1 MTINLKTKADLVPSP
16 CIIYQIF
23 NKSPFS
29 SEGQDTT
36 FPIRVQSIVAAYAFS
51 HFFSN
56 IEKLFFHTSTEMPL
70 IVNLVQINNES
81 APDYHHRIRD
91 VLLHFDARD
100 LYSAVINA
108 EQMISSM
115 DGEKSDPTI
124 KNIKEGFEFSKLHLE
139 GALIKK
145 IYKGIINCLL
155 FTYVDSVQI
164 AVQNKRHLR
173 NIRKRTSSLNHRL
186 SKLAEYAIKP
196 KNCTTSIPVLAILSP
211 PDVPQLL
218 CYFTTNKE
226 INSQAL
232 SIWSNIVSGRGE
244 EPWNYKHQRLLMSAL
259 GILGKTSNKHI
270 AAMQRQA
277 MRSDVFDSL
286 ENYIDIHALNTEN
299 NFSEIPCEED
309 LKEAAEHTRAISKS
323 IKKIPDISDWKI
335 DDEVELVKIALE
347 TGARWKSQDQNNFF
361 PLWKCEEPRVA
372 KLLLKYR
379 ADVNLCDEHGNNAAH
394 FAVKNSAL
402 GVLRELIEHN
412 RELLDRPNKLGRTP
426 LHITMLTLRVV
437 RSNFAIAH
445 FLFDEGAKITLLDAT
460 DATAYSIAKTYYEEL
475 QTLSLKISEDQAK
488 AQDETLSK
496 MAQMRALLEKF
507 TTRLTQ
513 NATIHIKK
521 ASFHQIPKVP
531 SCFELICP
539 SVYRCFLSCF
549 PCCRCLCD
557 CSCSS
562 ISN

>member
-1 MTINLKTKADLVPSP
+1 MTIILKTKADFVPSP
-16 CIIYQIF
+16 CIIYKIF

-29 SEGQDTT
+29 IEGQDTT
-36 FPIRVQSIVAAYAFS
+36 CPIRVQSIVAAYAFS

-56 IEKLFFHTSTEMPL
+56 VEKLFFHTSTEMPL
-70 IVNLVQINNES
+70 IVNLVQTTNES
-81 APDYHHRIRD
+81 APDYHRRIRA

-100 LYSAVINA
+100 LYSAIINA
-108 EQMISSM
+108 EQMISIM
-115 DGEKSDPTI
+115 DAEKSDPKI
-124 KNIKEGFEFSKLHLE
+124 KNIKEGFEFSKLRLE
-139 GALIKK
+139 EALIKK

-155 FTYVDSVQI
+155 FTYVDSVSI
-164 AVQNKRHLR
+164 ATQNKCRLR
-173 NIRKRTSSLNHRL
+173 NIRRLTSSLNHRL

-259 GILGKTSNKHI
+259 GIQGKTSNKHI

-286 ENYIDIHALNTEN
+286 ENYIDIHALNIEN
-299 NFSEIPCEED
+299 NFNENFSEIPCEED
-309 LKEAAEHTRAISKS
+309 LKEAAEHTRVISKS
-323 IKKIPDISDWKI
+323 IKKVADISDWKI
-335 DDEVELVKIALE
+335 DDEVELVKTALE
-347 TGARWKSQDQNNFF
+347 TGARWESRDQNNFS

-372 KLLLKYR
+372 KLLLKYK
-379 ADVNLCDEHGNNAAH
+379 ADVNVCDNYGNNAAH

-402 GVLRELIEHN
+402 GVLRELIQHDK
-412 RELLDRPNKLGRTP
+412 ELLDRPNKLGRTP

-445 FLFDEGAKITLLDAT
+445 FLFDQGAKVTLLDAV
-460 DATAYSIAKTYYEEL
+460 DSSPYSIAKNYHEEL
-475 QTLSLKISEDQAK
+475 QTFSLKISEN
-488 AQDETLSK
+488 QDKVRYEILSK
-496 MAQMRALLEKF
+496 IDQVHELLEKF
-507 TTRLTQ
+507 TSRLTQ

-521 ASFHQIPKVP
+521 ASFHQTPKVP

-557 CSCSS
+557 CSC
-562 ISN
+562 